1 MARKKSIH
9 RIVAVERNASQQKLK
24 EGVLLVPKTILFL
37 MIKKIIHRFLSFE
50 DCNYRNTMLEDL
62 DILEYF

>member
-9 RIVAVERNASQQKLK
+9 RIVAVKRNASQQKLK

-37 MIKKIIHRFLSFE
+37 MIKKVYASLSSFE